1 MSDSQTAP
9 PNTNNDAADNDVDI
23 DDQTSMFI
31 SGSNIVEPKSN
42 ETTNITENDVCNF
55 RCIFIALIMYTCVC
69 VYTNYSYY

>member
-9 PNTNNDAADNDVDI
+9 PNTNDNAADNDVDI
-23 DDQTSMFI
+23 DDMFI
-31 SGSNIVEPKSN
+31 SGSNTVVPKSS
-42 ETTNITENDVCNF
+42 ETTNIAENDVCNF